1 MLHLANEK
9 GLQLVGQDDLR
20 DFKIRKEATEEE

>member
-9 GLQLVGQDDLR
+9 GISFEPGIDDKFEVDFEIKR
-20 DFKIRKEATEEE
+20 D